1 MNGMPSVSSRASAA
15 SGVPRRPPGG
25 FNFLV
30 CQFAAR
36 LLKSRMPLHQMATA
50 ASPLPPGCPF
60 FQYFANGLVFLL
72 AMAFAAVLLGRWLP
86 YPNIPEAGEKIH
98 YLAAYGN
105 DYDTLFTGS
114 SRVNFQVVPTLFD
127 EFLAGHGRASK
138 SFNAGI
144 IGMRPPEQGF
154 FLDEVLRRPHRQLR
168 WVLIELT
175 SIEAYTPPARR
186 GSARYVFWHDGPRMM
201 LLGTWVLA
209 QWTAMRSEASANGSK
224 PHWTDYFEPIS
235 IFLTH
240 LPAFFEKELN
250 FGGAA
255 ELGEW
260 LRLTPSQR
268 AKRGDHWAGLGKD
281 RDGWMPYSVKET
293 MNDDER
299 AAYQKSYEARLQSP
313 AVQFHDPAT
322 DASVQAM
329 SEAVT
334 HAGATPIFIIPP
346 TTSDQ
351 QYFYP
356 PPEASPEPDHLEFL
370 RSASLSGAV
379 CG

>member
-1 MNGMPSVSSRASAA
+1 
-15 SGVPRRPPGG
+15 
-25 FNFLV
+25 
-30 CQFAAR
+30 
-36 LLKSRMPLHQMATA
+36 MATA
-50 ASPLPPGCPF
+50 ASPLPAGYPF

-72 AMAFAAVLLGRWLP
+72 AMAFAAGLLGRWLP

-105 DYDTLFTGS
+105 EYDTLFTGS

-154 FLDEVLRRPHRQLR
+154 FLDQVLRQPHRQLR

-175 SIEAYTPPARR
+175 SIEAYTPPTRR

-209 QWTAMRSEASANGSK
+209 QWTAMRSDSK
-224 PHWTDYFEPIS
+224 SHWTDYFEPIS
-235 IFLTH
+235 VYLTH
-240 LPAFFEKELN
+240 LPAFFEKEVNL
-250 FGGAA
+250 GGAA
-255 ELGEW
+255 DFGEW
-260 LRLTPSQR
+260 LRLTPAQR
-268 AKRGDHWAGLGKD
+268 AKKQDHWAGLGKD

-299 AAYQKSYEARLQSP
+299 AAYLKSYEDRLQSP
-313 AVQFHDPAT
+313 AAQFHDPAT

-329 SEAVT
+329 CEAVT
-334 HAGATPIFIIPP
+334 RAGATPIFIIPP

-351 QYFYP
+351 QYYP
-356 PPEASPEPDHLEFL
+356 PPEQARNLTIWSFSDPHRYPALFAVENRVDFLHLNTAGARLFTQALAERFL
-370 RSASLSGAV
+370 ELPANRSSKP
-379 CG
+379 

>member
-1 MNGMPSVSSRASAA
+1 M
-15 SGVPRRPPGG
+15 PPGY
-25 FNFLV
+25 
-30 CQFAAR
+30 
-36 LLKSRMPLHQMATA
+36 
-50 ASPLPPGCPF
+50 PF
-60 FQYFANGLVFLL
+60 FQYFANGLAFLL

-114 SRVNFQVVPTLFD
+114 SRVNFQIVPTLFD
-127 EFLAGHGRASK
+127 EFLTGRGRASK

-154 FLDEVLRRPHRQLR
+154 FLDQVLRQPHRQLR

-175 SIEAYTPPARR
+175 SIEAYTPPSRR
-186 GSARYVFWHDGPRMM
+186 GSSRYVFWHDGPRMM

-209 QWTAMRSEASANGSK
+209 QWTALRSDASASGAK
-224 PHWTDYFEPIS
+224 LHWTDYFEPVSVYLI
-235 IFLTH
+235 H
-240 LPAFFEKELN
+240 LPAFFEKKMN

-260 LRLTPSQR
+260 LRLTPAQR
-268 AKRGDHWAGLGKD
+268 AKRRDFLLGGDSARI

-299 AAYQKSYEARLQSP
+299 AAYQKSYEARRQSP
-313 AVQFHDPAT
+313 AVHSHDPAT
-322 DASVQAM
+322 DAAVRAM
-329 SEAVT
+329 SDAVT
-334 HAGATPIFIIPP
+334 RAGATPIFVIPP
-346 TTSDQ
+346 TTSDK
-351 QYFYP
+351 QYYP
-356 PPEASPEPDHLEFL
+356 PPEQARSMTIWSFSDPHRYPTLFAVENRVDFLHLNSAGAKLFTEALAERFL
-370 RSASLSGAV
+370 ELPAKRPAKP
-379 CG
+379 